1 VFPSLRGHDG
11 DTFRTRFADRTLE
24 DALVTFVLTPGG
36 SVDEIGMKA
45 TSASA
50 DCSYDYQD
58 LVFKAGRRMNRGPGV
73 GGSGSMA
80 VRAAP
85 SNI

>member
-1 VFPSLRGHDG
+1 LCFHPCGGHDG

-50 DCSYDYQD
+50 DFSHDYRD
-58 LVFKAGRRMNRGPGV
+58 PPLKPV
-73 GGSGSMA
+73 GG
-80 VRAAP
+80 
-85 SNI
+85 